1 MILRWRVV
9 PLRVPWMK
17 SRRSGVNARTA
28 FAVLSLVSLL
38 PAALAHGEVST
49 GSLGRYRPYSVRD
62 VGDRVFFTSIP
73 EPGKPHEFNIY
84 ELRKGT
90 DSPRPLL
97 TPEQARQFRPSNTLI
112 PRPGKSGGILL
123 LSGQL
128 EESASGEMWT
138 CFVLVDADSGEV
150 KPLARNG
157 RDNRKPS
164 FSRDGRKLA
173 FWSGSGKIPY
183 MATDHLTEG
192 YALHVLDIEAG
203 HERELVKA
211 DPLPVP
217 NSAPA
222 WSPDGKRIAFVC
234 ALDSSLKQRIH
245 IVNEDGTGL
254 TTPQPDTK
262 ITPECVVWP
271 AMQRVLFNQFGSPGL
286 FELDLQSPKVTLA
299 KEGAYQ
305 SPLEI
310 APDGKSLRTRLAEEW
325 GKPNVIRVLRLP
337 GLEHAPELENKL
349 DIP

>member
-1 MILRWRVV
+1 MIVR
-9 PLRVPWMK
+9 
-17 SRRSGVNARTA
+17 SRML
-28 FAVLSLVSLL
+28 AVLL
-38 PAALAHGEVST
+38 ALSFMPQGLAVCEVT
-49 GSLGRYRPYSVRD
+49 TQDLEKYRPN
-62 VGDRVFFTSIP
+62 RVAEVEGRIFFTSGAGP
-73 EPGKPHEFNIY
+73 EVAGVPNVY
-84 ELRKGT
+84 ELEEGT
-90 DSPRPLL
+90 STPRPLL

-138 CFVLVDADSGEV
+138 CFVLVDADSGEA

-192 YALHVLDIEAG
+192 YALHVLDIETG